1 MNWLKVGKTSSSSS
15 SNDLQQVA
23 MASMKP
29 FSLTTENLKEF
40 EKQLKNQNRGE
51 TSLQRNRNVERTEAD
66 GQSSGIQSYGSQLSA
81 FKENLRNN
89 NNREENKQVDISNRK
104 YSHSLD
110 RPEPEAFRRNPDGQ
124 SRNESWHATPNV
136 VRIDY
141 GEGSDHISYKS
152 NSEEENT
159 ESDNDDD
166 DEDSDDDDDDED
178 SEEESSESEEESD
191 EEDEDDDDTD
201 TIPPRLQETPVS
213 VRTHYS
219 SSLNASSSSI
229 PTIAS
234 VKSKAESTKTTKT
247 ERQKSA
253 ASNVSSAPSYIVN
266 TNQFRMKK
274 MAVKKEKERQKL
286 GVELIESDL
295 SRGSSRTRSAVSGA
309 SIRERGTTSVQS
321 RGSYINV
328 RNWSRW
334 SNYSGEGYS
343 ISEGPEINHRYRKL
357 TDKKTAQNMQAK
369 TPRARPQSRTEVPHL
384 PVIGKKAVS
393 RSQPDLS
400 KASKRHVTLTFPD
413 LTRTRSV
420 SRSQMTSRKSTRSII
435 KPSTARRIKSVPD
448 LNREAV
454 MSFFQIERGFTGSV
468 IKTGSKRQYTSRQ
481 RQAKEQDKGLDD
493 ERDRIRNRRKR
504 VLKRKERPKRNA
516 TADSSAS
523 STRSIIKQRSK
534 RGSAKDDERSP
545 LSSALSAMSSLKSRE
560 IETGRGGKASSSAS
574 SKASVVSR
582 GPRMKPIRTYAGY
595 QSNQELSSSRVSL
608 LASATPISVIL
619 QRSPSLRSAITEY
632 SSYLSLAVSSVKSA
646 RYSSRSSLS
655 STGKKYY
662 YLTEIC

>member
-1 MNWLKVGKTSSSSS
+1 
-15 SNDLQQVA
+15 
-23 MASMKP
+23 MASTKP

-40 EKQLKNQNRGE
+40 EKQLKNQNRRK

-104 YSHSLD
+104 YSYSLD

-152 NSEEENT
+152 NSDEENT

-201 TIPPRLQETPVS
+201 TIPPRLRGTPVS

-274 MAVKKEKERQKL
+274 MAAKKEKERQKL

-295 SRGSSRTRSAVSGA
+295 SLGSSRIRAAVSRA
-309 SIRERGTTSVQS
+309 SIHERGTTSVQS
-321 RGSYINV
+321 RGSYVTV

-334 SNYSGEGYS
+334 SNYSAEGYS

-369 TPRARPQSRTEVPHL
+369 TPRARPQSRTQVPHL

-393 RSQPDLS
+393 KSQPDLS

-413 LTRTRSV
+413 LTRTRPV

-435 KPSTARRIKSVPD
+435 KPPTAKRIKSVPD

-454 MSFFQIERGFTGSV
+454 MSFFQIERGFTGSAV
-468 IKTGSKRQYTSRQ
+468 KAGSNRQYTSRQ

-493 ERDRIRNRRKR
+493 ETDFRNRRKR

-574 SKASVVSR
+574 SKVSVVSR

-608 LASATPISVIL
+608 LAPATPISVIL

-655 STGKKYY
+655 STGKK
-662 YLTEIC
+662 

>member
-1 MNWLKVGKTSSSSS
+1 MNWLKVEKTSSSSS

-23 MASMKP
+23 MASTKP
-29 FSLTTENLKEF
+29 FPLTSENLKAF
-40 EKQLKNQNRGE
+40 EKQLNNQNRGKK
-51 TSLQRNRNVERTEAD
+51 SLQRDRNVERTEAD

-89 NNREENKQVDISNRK
+89 NNQEEKKQVDTPNRK
-104 YSHSLD
+104 YSYSLD

-124 SRNESWHATPNV
+124 SRNESWQATPNV

-141 GEGSDHISYKS
+141 GEGRDHISYKS
-152 NSEEENT
+152 NSEVENP
-159 ESDNDDD
+159 ENDDD
-166 DEDSDDDDDDED
+166 DDDDDDDDSDDDDDDDDD
-178 SEEESSESEEESD
+178 SEEESSESDEESD
-191 EEDEDDDDTD
+191 EESEDDDNTD
-201 TIPPRLQETPVS
+201 TIPPRLQVTPVS

-247 ERQKSA
+247 ERQKSV

-274 MAVKKEKERQKL
+274 MAAKKQKERQKL

-295 SRGSSRTRSAVSGA
+295 SRGSSRNRSAVSRA
-309 SIRERGTTSVQS
+309 SMRERGTTSVQS
-321 RGSYINV
+321 RGSYVTV
-328 RNWSRW
+328 RNWSQW
-334 SNYSGEGYS
+334 SNYSAAGYS
-343 ISEGPEINHRYRKL
+343 ISEGPENNHRYRKL
-357 TDKKTAQNMQAK
+357 IDKKKTAQNMRAK
-369 TPRARPQSRTEVPHL
+369 TPRARPQSRTQVPHL
-384 PVIGKKAVS
+384 PVIGKKALS
-393 RSQPDLS
+393 KSQPDLS

-420 SRSQMTSRKSTRSII
+420 SRSQMTSRMSTRSIM
-435 KPSTARRIKSVPD
+435 KPPTAQRIKSVPD

-481 RQAKEQDKGLDD
+481 RQAKKQDNGLDD
-493 ERDRIRNRRKR
+493 ETDFRNRRKR

-516 TADSSAS
+516 TTDSSAS

-534 RGSAKDDERSP
+534 RGSTKNDERSS
-545 LSSALSAMSSLKSRE
+545 LSSALSMSSLKSRE

-574 SKASVVSR
+574 SQASVISR

-595 QSNQELSSSRVSL
+595 QSNQDFSSSRVSL
-608 LASATPISVIL
+608 LAPATPISVIL

-632 SSYLSLAVSSVKSA
+632 SSYLSLAASSVKSA
-646 RYSSRSSLS
+646 RYSSRSNLS
-655 STGKKYY
+655 STGNN
-662 YLTEIC
+662 